1 MDITP
6 FSSVALDLKSTFRV
20 VNKNKKSTQVLYDDG
35 VSSVHR
41 IRYADNKFTS
51 VDSEFIVAKTKDT
64 LRYICMDNRYT
75 DLMCENPEIHDLT
88 KLLNILR
95 PGDTIGLNCV
105 ISGVKYPEIS
115 SKTDKKIQVT
125 NNGVKRQKNLTG

>member
-1 MDITP
+1 M
-6 FSSVALDLKSTFRV
+6 
-20 VNKNKKSTQVLYDDG
+20 
-35 VSSVHR
+35 HR

-95 PGDTIGLNCV
+95 PEIL
-105 ISGVKYPEIS
+105 SG
-115 SKTDKKIQVT
+115 
-125 NNGVKRQKNLTG
+125 